1 MTLGKK
7 LKNCLLLAVGIP
19 SLYTVHNWPQKNYI
33 YIYIRIL
40 AVCFLSHL
48 GCNIRFPIA
57 HWLSPRGEQLCG
69 GHRIWPPHS
78 TVYSRGQIFSLFLCV
93 FIHKKMYTCTHS
105 YKSPQ
110 AKNTTFKRN
119 LLPVLRVFDK
129 NICPYDMRKIC
140 LQQLYTQ
147 YKVAVFPPI

>member
-7 LKNCLLLAVGIP
+7 LKNCPFLAVDIP
-19 SLYTVHNWPQKNYI
+19 SLYTQLTTEEWYI
-33 YIYIRIL
+33 YIL
-40 AVCFLSHL
+40 EFLLCVSCL
-48 GCNIRFPIA
+48 IWDAIFDFRLPTGC
-57 HWLSPRGEQLCG
+57 PRGGSSSVEATEYDLHTLLCT
-69 GHRIWPPHS
+69 PEAK
-78 TVYSRGQIFSLFLCV
+78 YSASFLCV

-140 LQQLYTQ
+140 LQQLYTGR
-147 YKVAVFPPI
+147 YSI